1 MARVRSTGDS
11 LNGHVLTERR
21 KAILAFHD
29 DYVERCDYAPSYREI
44 GEAVGLTSLSSVAH
58 QMKVLAEM
66 GFLARAARRPRTTVT
81 KRSRHRGTHPEPGQS
96 GQAPA
101 GVDSPDTVSVP
112 LFEQIAAGAPVVADR
127 EAVDIM
133 RLPRGQ
139 VGSGDLF
146 AVKVTGD
153 SMINASIFDGDIV
166 VVREQNDAR
175 NGDIVAALFEDEATV
190 KTFRTMNGHA
200 WLLPQ
205 NPIYDPIPGDDCR
218 IMGKVVA
225 TIHRV

>member
-29 DYVERCDYAPSYREI
+29 DYVERYDYAPSYREI

-66 GFLARAARRPRTTVT
+66 GFLARAARQPRTTVT
-81 KRSRHRGTHPEPGQS
+81 KRSRHRGVHAESEPSDQTL
-96 GQAPA
+96 A
-101 GVDSPDTVSVP
+101 GIDSPDTVSVP
-112 LFEQIAAGAPVVADR
+112 LFEQIAAGVPVVADR

-166 VVREQNDAR
+166 VVREQNDAH

-190 KTFRTMNGHA
+190 KTFRRMGGHV

>member
-1 MARVRSTGDS
+1 MARVRSMGES
-11 LNGHVLTERR
+11 LNGPVLTERR

-58 QMKVLAEM
+58 QMKVLEEM
-66 GFLARAARRPRTTVT
+66 GLLARAARQPRTTVT
-81 KRSRHRGTHPEPGQS
+81 RSSRHRGIHAEPGQPS
-96 GQAPA
+96 QTPA
-101 GVDSPDTVSVP
+101 GIDSPDTVSVP
-112 LFEQIAAGAPVVADR
+112 LFERIAAGAPVVADR
-127 EAVDIM
+127 EPVDIM
-133 RLPRGQ
+133 RLPKGQ

-190 KTFRTMNGHA
+190 KTFRRMSGHV

>member
-1 MARVRSTGDS
+1 MASVRSMEDGS
-11 LNGHVLTERR
+11 HGYVLTERR
-21 KAILAFHD
+21 KAILAFHE

-58 QMKVLAEM
+58 QMKVLEEM
-66 GFLARAARRPRTTVT
+66 GLLARAARQPRTTVT
-81 KRSRHRGTHPEPGQS
+81 TRSRHRGTRAESGQS
-96 GQAPA
+96 SQAPA
-101 GVDSPDTVSVP
+101 GIDSPDTVSVP
-112 LFEQIAAGAPVVADR
+112 LFERIAAGAPVVADR
-127 EAVDIM
+127 EAVDVM

-139 VGSGDLF
+139 VGSGELF

-190 KTFRTMNGHA
+190 KTFRRMDGHV

-205 NPIYDPIPGDDCR
+205 NPVYDPIPGDDCR

-225 TIHRV
+225 TLHRV